1 VDWPGVVRGFVIA
14 FAMTG
19 APIFLHL
26 ASQAVALIFCAA
38 VALVVA
44 RYLEQDTPIVIFVVN
59 IFQNVF
65 AALVSPHYSDFAD
78 IEVLKSYS
86 LVTTAVCYLVIA
98 YGFMRRPTLFSPFV
112 RRMIYV
118 SVAILAVVGVFFV
131 LGLAINPRNATV
143 YLRNIALPILV
154 FQIFLIVGA
163 KHRVPMPQIAVTLMA
178 LVMLCSYFELFWIE
192 GWLALTNGW
201 TYLDLFSAKRLLNLD
216 EIKRD
221 MEQGVVITG
230 VLDYWRAALL
240 NTTLT
245 SDFGFEVQRLIG
257 PNFNTISIA
266 YFLAI
271 FIAFLLAERYWGVS
285 LAAFPLLL
293 ATSAKG
299 PLALTVGCAL
309 FYFFARDRKSNR
321 ALFGLVGVLIVYAA
335 VAFISGY
342 RSGDFHVL
350 GLLGGVN
357 GFLSLPIGHT
367 LGDGGNLS
375 IPDFSALDWS
385 AFQHAGAANVAVES
399 AFGVLLYQLGVA
411 AFALIGFYVWIA
423 MLSWRLY
430 RATGAPA
437 LAFATSAILICLVN
451 GLYQE
456 EAYFVPLSLPF
467 LMGLVGLSLGAT
479 DRALAP
485 LAAGKDDRARH
496 GAVATP
502 LTPARAPG

>member
-1 VDWPGVVRGFVIA
+1 MDWPGVVRGFVIA

-38 VALVVA
+38 AALVVA

-299 PLALTVGCAL
+299 PLALTAGCAL

-321 ALFGLVGVLIVYAA
+321 ALFGLIGVLIVYAA

-485 LAAGKDDRARH
+485 LAAGEDDHARQ

-502 LTPARAPG
+502 LTPAGAPG